1 MSIRRTHP
9 GRPRLVPSN
18 TAAPPREQV
27 LHAAA
32 QLFVT
37 QGFAATS
44 TREIAD
50 KVGIR
55 QASLYYHFTGK
66 DEILSELLERSVRPT
81 VDRVEQI
88 EQLTASESP
97 ETALYALALLDV
109 HTLAEAPDN
118 IGTLAT
124 HPDVTSSEAFDAF
137 RSIRA
142 ELAEA
147 YGRMASHLAAPGLAD
162 PAEPRHLGEIL
173 IHLVEV
179 TTSLRSIGAAIDGA
193 TADLIASTCLRACG
207 IPDSRITPAAS
218 SATTLVDRLREA
230 SGDHAADDAVLA
242 EPR

>member
-1 MSIRRTHP
+1 MSTRRTQP
-9 GRPRLVPSN
+9 GRPRLVPSS
-18 TAAPPREQV
+18 TTAPPREQV

-37 QGFAATS
+37 KGFSATS
-44 TREIAD
+44 TREIAE

-66 DEILSELLERSVRPT
+66 DEILAELLERSVRPT

-88 EQLTASESP
+88 EKLTASGSP
-97 ETALYALALLDV
+97 ETALYLLALVDI

-137 RSIRA
+137 RSTRA

-147 YGRMASHLAAPGLAD
+147 YGRIATRATAPGVAQAAD
-162 PAEPRHLGEIL
+162 PRHLGEML
-173 IHLVEV
+173 MHLVEV
-179 TTSLRSIGAAIDGA
+179 TTSLRSSGVPIDDA
-193 TADLIASTCLRACG
+193 TADIIASTCLRACG
-207 IPDSRITPAAS
+207 IPDSRIAPAS
-218 SATTLVDRLREA
+218 LSAGALIDQARPAGAQRP
-230 SGDHAADDAVLA
+230 DHG
-242 EPR
+242 R

>member
-37 QGFAATS
+37 KGFAATS

-55 QASLYYHFTGK
+55 QASLYYHFSGK
-66 DEILSELLERSVRPT
+66 DEILAELLERSVRPT
-81 VDRVEQI
+81 VDRVDQI
-88 EQLTASESP
+88 ERLTAAASP
-97 ETALYALALLDV
+97 ETALYLLALVDIR
-109 HTLAEAPDN
+109 TLAEAPDN
-118 IGTLAT
+118 IGMLAT

-142 ELAEA
+142 ELADA
-147 YGRMASHLAAPGLAD
+147 YGRIATQAAPGAATAAD
-162 PAEPRHLGEIL
+162 PSHLGEML
-173 IHLVEV
+173 MHLVEV
-179 TTSLRSIGAAIDGA
+179 TTSLRGSGVPIDEA
-193 TADLIASTCLRACG
+193 TAAVIASTCLRACG
-207 IPDSRITPAAS
+207 IPNSRIAPAA
-218 SATTLVDRLREA
+218 A
-230 SGDHAADDAVLA
+230 SAADLIDGLTMSA
-242 EPR
+242 PI

>member
-1 MSIRRTHP
+1 MSIRRTQP
-9 GRPRLVPSN
+9 GRPRLIPTT
-18 TAAPPREQV
+18 TAGPPREQV

-37 QGFAATS
+37 QGFSATS
-44 TREIAD
+44 TREIAE

-66 DEILSELLERSVRPT
+66 DEILAELLERSVRPT

-88 EQLTASESP
+88 EQAAAESP
-97 ETALYALALLDV
+97 ETALYALVLVDL

-118 IGTLAT
+118 IGVLAT

-142 ELAEA
+142 ELAGA
-147 YGRMASHLAAPGLAD
+147 YGRIAAQAGAQA
-162 PAEPRHLGEIL
+162 AEPRHLGEML

-179 TTSLRSIGAAIDGA
+179 TTSLRSIGVTIDEE
-193 TADLIASTCLRACG
+193 TADAIASTCLRACG
-207 IPDSRITPAAS
+207 IPESRITAAAS
-218 SATTLVDRLREA
+218 SAATLVAGLPA
-230 SGDHAADDAVLA
+230 SPNG
-242 EPR
+242 

>member
-9 GRPRLVPSN
+9 GRPRLVPSS

-37 QGFAATS
+37 KGFAATS

-66 DEILSELLERSVRPT
+66 DEILAELLERSVRPT
-81 VDRVEQI
+81 VDRVDQI
-88 EQLTASESP
+88 EQLTASASP
-97 ETALYALALLDV
+97 EAALYLLALVDI

-118 IGTLAT
+118 IGVLAT

-142 ELAEA
+142 ELADA
-147 YGRMASHLAAPGLAD
+147 YGRIATRAATRGVATAAD
-162 PAEPRHLGEIL
+162 PGHLGEML
-173 IHLVEV
+173 MHLVEV
-179 TTSLRSIGAAIDGA
+179 TTTLRGSGAPIDDA
-193 TADLIASTCLRACG
+193 TAAVIASTCLRACG

-218 SATTLVDRLREA
+218 SASTLMGGLTTSR
-230 SGDHAADDAVLA
+230 SGD
-242 EPR
+242 

>member
-9 GRPRLVPSN
+9 GRPRLVPSS

-37 QGFAATS
+37 KGFAATS

-66 DEILSELLERSVRPT
+66 DEILAELLERSVRPT
-81 VDRVEQI
+81 VDRIDEI
-88 EQLTASESP
+88 ERLTASASP
-97 ETALYALALLDV
+97 ETALYLLALVDV

-118 IGTLAT
+118 VGMLAT

-137 RSIRA
+137 RSTRA

-147 YGRMASHLAAPGLAD
+147 YGRIATRAAAPGIATT
-162 PAEPRHLGEIL
+162 AEPRHLGEML
-173 IHLVEV
+173 MHLVEV
-179 TTSLRSIGAAIDGA
+179 TTTLRGSGMPIDDA
-193 TADLIASTCLRACG
+193 TAGIIASTCLRACG
-207 IPDSRITPAAS
+207 VPDSRIAPAAS
-218 SATTLVDRLREA
+218 AAANLVDGLP
-230 SGDHAADDAVLA
+230 A
-242 EPR
+242 EPHSRTASP

>member
-9 GRPRLVPSN
+9 GRPRLVPSS

-66 DEILSELLERSVRPT
+66 DEILAELLERSVRPT
-81 VDRVEQI
+81 VDRIEQI
-88 EQLTASESP
+88 ERLTASESP
-97 ETALYALALLDV
+97 ETALYLLALVDV

-118 IGTLAT
+118 VGMLAT
-124 HPDVTSSEAFDAF
+124 HPDVTSSEAFEAF
-137 RSIRA
+137 RSTRA

-147 YGRMASHLAAPGLAD
+147 YGRIATRA
-162 PAEPRHLGEIL
+162 AEPADTTVAEPIGEML
-173 IHLVEV
+173 MHLVEV
-179 TTSLRSIGAAIDGA
+179 TTTLRGSGVPIDDA
-193 TADLIASTCLRACG
+193 TAATIATTCLRACG
-207 IPDSRITPAAS
+207 IPEGRIGPAAS
-218 SATTLVDRLREA
+218 SAATLAGGLSTA
-230 SGDHAADDAVLA
+230 GLG
-242 EPR
+242 

>member
-37 QGFAATS
+37 KGFAATS

-55 QASLYYHFTGK
+55 QASLYYHFSGK
-66 DEILSELLERSVRPT
+66 DEILAELLERSVRPT
-81 VDRVEQI
+81 VDRVDQI
-88 EQLTASESP
+88 EQLTASASP
-97 ETALYALALLDV
+97 ETALYLLALVDI
-109 HTLAEAPDN
+109 HTLAGAPDN
-118 IGTLAT
+118 IGMLAT

-142 ELAEA
+142 ELATA
-147 YGRMASHLAAPGLAD
+147 YGRIATQAAAPGAATA
-162 PAEPRHLGEIL
+162 AEPSHLGEML
-173 IHLVEV
+173 MHLVEV
-179 TTSLRSIGAAIDGA
+179 TTSIRGSGVAIDDA
-193 TADLIASTCLRACG
+193 TATVIASTCLRACG
-207 IPDSRITPAAS
+207 IPDSHIVAAAAS
-218 SATTLVDRLREA
+218 AAALIDGLTTSA
-230 SGDHAADDAVLA
+230 
-242 EPR
+242 PI